1 MFHLNPHR
9 AKLIS
14 NMQIP
19 ISLISALILAPL
31 SAGYL
36 STFLFGHRRRTKHLP
51 GLLFHSVLPIPKTN
65 MSHYSTIRFKE
76 FLLCLKK
83 NDYRTLSLSQAT
95 LQNHTNEKACLITF
109 DDGMECVYTQV
120 LPLLRE
126 FNFNSTIFC
135 IAGFTG
141 QTSSWDIFDGQKH
154 MSKQQIRELSD
165 SGHEIGSHTLTH
177 ANLPFLND
185 NDLERELKDS
195 KKILEDITGKEI
207 RTISF
212 PYGSFNEHVWGKA
225 RESGYL
231 SATLYRN
238 HHRASSALF
247 PVYGVYRFD
256 KTCDIMD
263 RLQKRRFSTSIATAI
278 LMSHFSKGTPV
289 VKFRKNYAIRKNG
302 FLS

>member
-1 MFHLNPHR
+1 
-9 AKLIS
+9 
-14 NMQIP
+14 MQIP
-19 ISLISALILAPL
+19 VSLISAIILAPL

-36 STFLFGHRRRTKHLP
+36 SALLFGHRSPVLPLP
-51 GLLFHSVLPIPKTN
+51 GLLFHSVLPNPKMN
-65 MSHYSTIRFKE
+65 MSHYSTARFKE

-83 NDYRTLSLSQAT
+83 NEYSTLTLSQAA
-95 LQNHTNEKACLITF
+95 QMAHTKEKRCLITF

-120 LPLLRE
+120 LPLLAE
-126 FNFNSTIFC
+126 FNINSTIFC
-135 IAGFTG
+135 IAGFTD

-154 MSKQQIRELSD
+154 LSKQQIRKLSD

-185 NDLERELKDS
+185 KDLERELNDS

-207 RTISF
+207 KTISF
-212 PYGSFNEHVWGKA
+212 PYGSWNEHVWEKA
-225 RESGYL
+225 RQSGYS

-238 HHRASSALF
+238 HKRISSGLF

-256 KTCDIMD
+256 KPYDIMD
-263 RLQKRRFSTSIATAI
+263 RLRKSRFSASIATAI

-289 VKFRKNYAIRKNG
+289 VKFRKNYVIRK
-302 FLS
+302 LK

>member
-1 MFHLNPHR
+1 
-9 AKLIS
+9 
-14 NMQIP
+14 MQIP
-19 ISLISALILAPL
+19 MSLISALILAPL

-36 STFLFGHRRRTKHLP
+36 STLLFGHRRRTPHLP
-51 GLLFHSVLPIPKTN
+51 GLLFHSVLQNPKMN
-65 MSHYSTIRFKE
+65 MSHYSTINFKK
-76 FLLCLKK
+76 FLQCLKR
-83 NDYRTLSLSQAT
+83 NDYRTLTLSQT
-95 LQNHTNEKACLITF
+95 GQQSDINGKRCLITF
-109 DDGMECVYTQV
+109 DDGMECVYTQA

-154 MSKQQIRELSD
+154 LSKQQIRELSD

-177 ANLPFLND
+177 ANLTFLND
-185 NDLERELKDS
+185 RDLEIELKDS
-195 KKILEDITGKEI
+195 KKILEDITGKEVK
-207 RTISF
+207 TISF
-212 PYGSFNEHVWGKA
+212 PYGSWNEHVWRKA

-238 HHRASSALF
+238 HHSISSELF

-256 KTCDIMD
+256 KPYEIMD
-263 RLQKRRFSTSIATAI
+263 RLQNRRFSASISTAI

-289 VKFRKNYAIRKNG
+289 VKFRKNYSIRKNG
-302 FLS
+302 FQP

>member
-1 MFHLNPHR
+1 
-9 AKLIS
+9 
-14 NMQIP
+14 MQIP
-19 ISLISALILAPL
+19 ISLISALIFAPL

-36 STFLFGHRRRTKHLP
+36 STLLFNHRRSIPHLP
-51 GLLFHSVLPIPKTN
+51 GLLFHSVVPKPKMN
-65 MSHYSTIRFKE
+65 MSHYSTVRFKE

-83 NDYRTLSLSQAT
+83 NDYQTLTLNQAVQQ
-95 LQNHTNEKACLITF
+95 LNHANGKKCLITF
-109 DDGMECVYTQV
+109 DDGMECVYTQA

-126 FNFNSTIFC
+126 FNFSSTIFC

-141 QTSSWDIFDGQKH
+141 QSSSWDIFDGQKH
-154 MSKQQIRELSD
+154 MSKQQIRGLSD

-177 ANLPFLND
+177 ANLTFLND
-185 NDLERELKDS
+185 RDLEKELKDS

-207 RTISF
+207 NTISF
-212 PYGSFNEHVWGKA
+212 PYGSWNEHVWRKA
-225 RESGYL
+225 LESGYV

-238 HHRASSALF
+238 HHPISSGLF

-256 KTCDIMD
+256 KPSDIMN
-263 RLQKRRFSTSIATAI
+263 RLQKRRFSASIATAI

-289 VKFRKNYAIRKNG
+289 VKFRKNYVIRRNG